1 MKTENKLIYK
11 AIMYLLLFLCAACI
25 SFHLTVY
32 GVQSEQ
38 ELQDSQLV
46 TVNNEYN
53 ISGDGNNNSIIHKI
67 ISNILKGIQA
77 NNKSGLLSFIS
88 GALCIIVLFI
98 HACETY
104 LYEHNYFSK
113 LYKKSLIVQKIRL
126 DH

>member
-38 ELQDSQLV
+38 ELQNSQLV
-46 TVNNEYN
+46 SVHNEYH
-53 ISGDGNNNSIIHKI
+53 ISGDGDNNSIIHKI
-67 ISNILKGIQA
+67 ISNILKDIQA
-77 NNKSGLLSFIS
+77 NSKSGLLSFIS

-98 HACETY
+98 QTCETY